1 MEKTFKQTVDELL
14 GFETPEDDFRRAE
27 GYAKRKLQLAKEREP
42 DAAHYNEYYRALLTR
57 DVYNE
62 LMFSRYT
69 MERSAAIMAEREE
82 AKNCNI
88 Q

>member
-1 MEKTFKQTVDELL
+1 MDKTFKQTVDELL

-42 DAAHYNEYYRALLTR
+42 NAARYDEYYRALLTR

-69 MERSAAIMAEREE
+69 MERSAAIITEREE
-82 AKNCNI
+82 AKNCNT

>member
-14 GFETPEDDFRRAE
+14 GFETPKDDFRRVE

-42 DAAHYNEYYRALLTR
+42 GAAHYNEYYRALLTR

-69 MERSAAIMAEREE
+69 MELSAAIMAEREE
-82 AKNCNI
+82 AKACT